1 MAATYGPNG
10 ARPQSGAA
18 VCGRLPEHALGTQR
32 KLTPTQVRPVTP

>member
-10 ARPQSGAA
+10 ARPQSGAG
-18 VCGRLPEHALGTQR
+18 VCGHLPEHAMGTPG